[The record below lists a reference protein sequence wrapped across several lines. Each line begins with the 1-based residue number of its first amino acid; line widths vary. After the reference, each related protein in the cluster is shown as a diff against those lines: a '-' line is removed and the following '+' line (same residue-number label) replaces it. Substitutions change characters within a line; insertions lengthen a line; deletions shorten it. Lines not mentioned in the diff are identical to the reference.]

1 MFHTKMSKIKE
12 KNGKDLVKAEE
23 IKKRCKNTQK
33 NCTEKVLMT
42 WITTMVWSLSSSQNP
57 GV

>member
-1 MFHTKMSKIKE
+1 MRKIKE
-12 KNGKDLVKAEE
+12 KNDKDLIKAEE